1 VPDRKVEGP
10 AMVEP
15 ASDYPVPPLDLVVP
29 SRPRHRL
36 RRPADEAQTPTRLH

>member
-1 VPDRKVEGP
+1 LLVAFLVPDRKVEGP

-29 SRPRHRL
+29 SPPRHKL
-36 RRPADEAQTPTRLH
+36 RH